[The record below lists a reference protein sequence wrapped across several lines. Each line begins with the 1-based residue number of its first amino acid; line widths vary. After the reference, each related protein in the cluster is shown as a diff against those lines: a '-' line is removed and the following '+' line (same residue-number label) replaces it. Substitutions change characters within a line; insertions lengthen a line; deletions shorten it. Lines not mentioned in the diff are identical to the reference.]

1 MRDLTVAFAR
11 GGDVVRPVDGISLEL
26 HERECLV
33 LLGES
38 GSGKS
43 LTALSTLRLEPQ
55 NAILSGHIRY
65 EPGAVDLIS
74 AGPDAIRS
82 VRGRGIAMV
91 FQEPMTALNPVLRCG
106 EQIAEAI
113 RMHAR
118 AGFREAN
125 ARALALLDEVGM
137 DDPVRVAGQYPHE
150 LSGGMRQRVLTAI
163 ALAGDPKILV
173 ADEPT
178 TALDVSTE
186 QRILD
191 LLLRL
196 RAARGL
202 AILMI
207 THDWGVAAAMADR
220 VSVLYAGQVVETGAA
235 DAVLRDPRHPYTR
248 ALHGSVPRLG
258 EEAAAPVPIPGQVP
272 EPGAFPPG
280 CRFHPRCARSIPAC
294 SEREPALVVRDAL
307 GVRCDVENGV
317 TS

>member
-1 MRDLTVAFAR
+1 MTFPEGAKAI
-11 GGDVVRPVDGISLEL
+11 RPVDGISLTL

-43 LTALSTLRLEPQ
+43 LTALSTLRLEPP
-55 NAILSGHIRY
+55 NAHLSGLIRY
-65 EPGAVDLIS
+65 EPRSLDLVS
-74 AGPDAIRS
+74 GEPAEIRS
-82 VRGRGIAMV
+82 VRGSGIAMI

-106 EQIAEAI
+106 EQIAEGI
-113 RMHAR
+113 RLHAS
-118 AGFREAN
+118 ASAREAN
-125 ARALALLDEVGM
+125 SRTLALLEEVGM
-137 DDPVRVAGQYPHE
+137 DDPARVAGQYPHE

-163 ALAGDPKILV
+163 ALAGDPRILI

-196 RAARGL
+196 RDTRGL

-220 VSVLYAGQVVETGAA
+220 VSVLYAGQVVETGSAE
-235 DAVLRDPRHPYTR
+235 AVLREPKHPYTL
-248 ALHGSVPRLG
+248 ALQGAVPRMG
-258 EEAAAPVPIPGQVP
+258 TGASPPVPIPGQVP
-272 EPGAFPPG
+272 EPGAFPAG

-294 SEREPALVVRDAL
+294 REREPAILSQGGRDI
-307 GVRCDVENGV
+307 RCDVVNGE